1 MLSPRDAP
9 ALVMI
14 GMRTDFYARS
24 ATYYELVPYLQDCQV
39 LVGPM
44 DQDALRAAIER
55 PPASAGLVV
64 DAGLVE
70 VLLTDL
76 GLHPRPSSPLA
87 SAQTPGKEAGSS
99 GQVRPAGDSYE
110 AGRLPLLAY
119 SLQQTWQHREGPA
132 ADRGG
137 LPGHR
142 RYRTRRTAAIPQR
155 PGPRAN
161 KVAASPRLIVR
172 RAAQAMGPPLQ
183 PIEVLHVALRATTL
197 QAALTPGD
205 QCGARRAGRA
215 ARPGVPRAARAVAN
229 PRRGGHAGS
238 LDAKRR

>member
-119 SLQQTWQHREGPA
+119 SLQQTWQHREGRRLTVA
-132 ADRGG
+132 AYQATGG
-137 LPGHR
+137 IELAELLQFLSDLAQE
-142 RYRTRRTAAIPQR
+142 RTRW
-155 PGPRAN
+155 
-161 KVAASPRLIVR
+161 RL
-172 RAAQAMGPPLQ
+172 
-183 PIEVLHVALRATTL
+183 
-197 QAALTPGD
+197 
-205 QCGARRAGRA
+205 
-215 ARPGVPRAARAVAN
+215 
-229 PRRGGHAGS
+229 RRG
-238 LDAKRR
+238 

>member
-87 SAQTPGKEAGSS
+87 SAQTPARR
-99 GQVRPAGDSYE
+99 QVA
-110 AGRLPLLAY
+110 AGRSGRLA
-119 SLQQTWQHREGPA
+119 TA
-132 ADRGG
+132 
-137 LPGHR
+137 
-142 RYRTRRTAAIPQR
+142 TRRVGCRCWHTRCSR
-155 PGPRAN
+155 PG
-161 KVAASPRLIVR
+161 ST
-172 RAAQAMGPPLQ
+172 G
-183 PIEVLHVALRATTL
+183 
-197 QAALTPGD
+197 
-205 QCGARRAGRA
+205 RAG
-215 ARPGVPRAARAVAN
+215 G
-229 PRRGGHAGS
+229 
-238 LDAKRR
+238 